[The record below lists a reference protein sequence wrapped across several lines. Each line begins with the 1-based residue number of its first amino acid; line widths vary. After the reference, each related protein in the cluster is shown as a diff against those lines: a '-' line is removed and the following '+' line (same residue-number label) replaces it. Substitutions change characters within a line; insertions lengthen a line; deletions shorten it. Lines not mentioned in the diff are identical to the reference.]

1 MTNQIQVEHFTAID
15 YDNYVII
22 SSSLNDNKPFK
33 YLTKGVYWA
42 AHFYPPLFGKYKYLY
57 FSKDELNK
65 ATCRPLEE
73 SDEDIDDV
81 IAGAFVAAC
90 FRNGVTER
98 HNWLLST
105 DEDDEK

>member
-1 MTNQIQVEHFTAID
+1 MTNQIQAEHFMVTD

-57 FSKDELNK
+57 FSKDELND
-65 ATCRPLEE
+65 
-73 SDEDIDDV
+73 DEDIDDV